1 MTSILDTT
9 TTLTGQNSGRAPTL
23 DATRPTARAKPGS
36 TPSKVQV
43 RTLLVAS
50 CGWPTDA
57 PAPERKKAAK
67 R

>member
-1 MTSILDTT
+1 MTSILETT
-9 TTLTGQNSGRAPTL
+9 PTTGPDSGTALTR
-23 DATRPTARAKPGS
+23 DATRPTARVKPGS
-36 TPSKVQV
+36 APSKALV

>member
-1 MTSILDTT
+1 MTSILDSSPTRQK
-9 TTLTGQNSGRAPTL
+9 TGKPVTR
-23 DATRPTARAKPGS
+23 DASRLNARIEPID
-36 TPSKVQV
+36 TPSKNTV

-57 PAPERKKAAK
+57 PAPERKKITK

>member
-1 MTSILDTT
+1 MTSILD
-9 TTLTGQNSGRAPTL
+9 
-23 DATRPTARAKPGS
+23 S
-36 TPSKVQV
+36 TPTRQKTGKPVTRDTSRPGAGVEPIGPAAKITV

-57 PAPERKKAAK
+57 PAPERKKIAK

>member
-1 MTSILDTT
+1 MTSILD
-9 TTLTGQNSGRAPTL
+9 
-23 DATRPTARAKPGS
+23 S
-36 TPSKVQV
+36 TPTRQKTGKPVTRDASRSIARVEPVGPASKITV

-57 PAPERKKAAK
+57 PAPERKKIAK